1 MEIVTEKQVMSQEE
15 IQKLNNIQTNTQ
27 NLIYELGEIELFKL
41 QLEQRHENAKKTLN
55 DVKIQ
60 EQEFNQLIFEKY
72 GKVSIN
78 PETGE
83 ISKID

>member
-1 MEIVTEKQVMSQEE
+1 M
-15 IQKLNNIQTNTQ
+15 
-27 NLIYELGEIELFKL
+27 GEVELFKL
-41 QLEQRHENAKKTLN
+41 QLEQRHEDAKKTLN
-55 DVKIQ
+55 DIKIQ

-83 ISKID
+83 IFKID